1 MTKIY
6 QKTLM
11 YGKLRIKRRLGG
23 FTLIELLV
31 VVLIIGILT
40 AVALPSYEKAVEKSR
55 AAEALTLFKSVV
67 QANQV
72 YYLANGT
79 YASSFE
85 DLDIDIPWQAE
96 SAAVRSND
104 FWKMTVN
111 PSRVQSNSF
120 GASVDLIRQ
129 DDKYLT
135 VGFSYFFEPDRYK
148 SVTGLY
154 CRVSYYDRRGSRN
167 YCEKIMGLTNPE
179 IVSAW
184 GRTHIYAM

>member
-1 MTKIY
+1 MHKKY
-6 QKTLM
+6 QKTLTDE
-11 YGKLRIKRRLGG
+11 KRRAKRRLGG
-23 FTLIELLV
+23 FTIIELLV
-31 VVLIIGILT
+31 VVLIIGILA
-40 AVALPSYEKAVEKSR
+40 AVALPAYEKAVEKSR
-55 AAEALTLFKSVV
+55 VAEALTLFKSVV

-72 YYLANGT
+72 YCLANGK

-96 SAAVRSND
+96 SATVRSNG

-111 PSRVQSNSF
+111 PSHVQNNST

-167 YCEKIMGLTNPE
+167 YCEKIMSLSNPE
-179 IVSAW
+179 IISGW
-184 GRTHIYAM
+184 GRIHLYAM

>member
-1 MTKIY
+1 
-6 QKTLM
+6 M

-55 AAEALTLFKSVV
+55 AAEALTLLKSVV

-85 DLDIDIPWQAE
+85 DLDVDIPWQAE

-104 FWKMTVN
+104 FWKMEIH
-111 PSRVQSNSF
+111 PSRIQSNSM
-120 GASVDLIRQ
+120 GAYVELIRK
-129 DDKYLT
+129 DDKYVA

-154 CRVSYYDRRGSRN
+154 CRVSYYDSGGSRN

-179 IVSAW
+179 IVSGW